1 MSNYTPI
8 TDFSAKDALITG
20 DPNKLIVGSQFDAEF
35 DAIAVAVAS
44 KLESVSQGS
53 VTAHQAALSIAE
65 TQIPDGAVL
74 ARVASNETIS
84 GTWTI
89 SAIMTFNALPAF
101 NGGTSGSTAPFTVDS
116 TVVVANLN
124 ADLLD
129 GQQGSYYT
137 TASNLTGSLADARL
151 SSNVPL
157 KNGSN
162 TFSGANVFSST
173 LTYGSYDVGYK
184 EVPQNSQSVNYTC
197 VLADNGKHILHPSG
211 AGAGDIFTIPSNAS
225 VAYPLGTTITFVN
238 RATDDISIAITTDTM
253 YLGGTTTTGTRT
265 LAENGVATAIKVS
278 STVWIISGTG
288 LS

>member
-116 TVVVANLN
+116 T
-124 ADLLD
+124 
-129 GQQGSYYT
+129 YYT
-137 TASNLTGSLADARL
+137 TATNLTGSLADARL